1 MFSLGEGIVHI
12 EICPKKK
19 YHSGRGLTSSY
30 HLLCHLSWC
39 SSLALNWA
47 SLHLTGLSVLALGTH
62 CFLLLDSGNIF
73 CMDPSSIANPVFRCR
88 VSIYLVLIKDFGF
101 YQTWMKIW
109 CVSNIRSPRHS
120 NNTGMFQ
127 YLTPTWLCWK
137 IPHFVGKIAMSPR
150 PTLQL
155 NFLRGRTQPSGFQRF
170 PKVPQ
175 NSEVWL
181 GNCSFGGKKEP
192 MAYESLKSS
201 SS

>member
-19 YHSGRGLTSSY
+19 HSGRGLTSSY

-127 YLTPTWLCWK
+127 YLTPTWLA
-137 IPHFVGKIAMSPR
+137 GKSPI
-150 PTLQL
+150 
-155 NFLRGRTQPSGFQRF
+155 
-170 PKVPQ
+170 
-175 NSEVWL
+175 
-181 GNCSFGGKKEP
+181 
-192 MAYESLKSS
+192 SLENRHVTKAHTPAELP
-201 SS
+201 